1 MTKDFPPIKN
11 ISVEREHI
19 SDLLLLCVSIIW
31 GMNLVAVKYLLAE
44 LSPVNIILVR
54 FITGSILLF
63 LLLFFL
69 EDVKVPLKDTW
80 RLALLGAVGI
90 AIYQFFFTF
99 ALKYTSA
106 VNVGI
111 LINMSPIYGG
121 FLSSLFGYEK
131 FEKKKMIAII
141 TGFTGVYILMTKG
154 DWRIFM
160 GGDLAGNL
168 LALLASL
175 SWALYTILSKPLL
188 DKHSPLK
195 VTAYGMVAGSMLLG
209 FFVPAFFDRAELARL
224 SLSSWLI
231 VIFSVIFSIVVA
243 FFLWYRG
250 VSKIGV
256 SRTMI
261 YQYCVPV
268 FGAIAAYF
276 VLHETLHFSQ
286 FIGGAIIFL
295 SVWLARRGQQQ
306 IAAKHDGSTG
316 SV

>member
-1 MTKDFPPIKN
+1 MTKDFLPIKN
-11 ISVEREHI
+11 ISVEHEHR
-19 SDLLLLCVSIIW
+19 SDLLLLCVSVIW
-31 GMNLVAVKYLLAE
+31 GMNLVAVKYLLTE
-44 LSPVNIILVR
+44 LSPVNIILIR
-54 FITGSILLF
+54 FITGSVLLF

-69 EDVKVPLKDTW
+69 EDVKVPLRDIW
-80 RLALLGAVGI
+80 RLVLLGAVGI
-90 AIYQFFFTF
+90 ALYQFLFTF

-121 FLSSLFGYEK
+121 FLSSLLGYEK
-131 FEKKKMIAII
+131 FMKNRIIAII
-141 TGFTGVYILMTKG
+141 TGFIGVYILMTKG
-154 DWRIFM
+154 DWKIFL
-160 GGDLAGNL
+160 GGDAAGNL

-195 VTAYGMVAGSMLLG
+195 VTAYGMVAGSILLG
-209 FFVPAFFDRAELARL
+209 FFVPAFFDRGELAHL
-224 SLSSWLI
+224 SLAGWLI
-231 VIFSVIFSIVVA
+231 VIFSIIFSIVIA

-268 FGAIAAYF
+268 FAAIAAYF
-276 VLHETLHFSQ
+276 ALGERLHLSQ
-286 FIGGAIIFL
+286 FIGGAMIFL
-295 SVWLARRGQQQ
+295 SVWLSRRRQQ
-306 IAAKHDGSTG
+306 ALPKHTG
-316 SV
+316 EGKNG